1 MDPALVPDFEGR
13 YLENE
18 KRFFKNN
25 FETVFWGPNSII
37 RNQLVKTLQLTFKF
51 DKNLFNFVCRAVATF
66 VLAKPGTARGYDD
79 QNRDLGLQGPLA

>member
-25 FETVFWGPNSII
+25 FETVFWRPNSII
-37 RNQLVKTLQLTFKF
+37 RNQLVKTLQLTFKEEP
-51 DKNLFNFVCRAVATF
+51 DE
-66 VLAKPGTARGYDD
+66 AKIRKRWFLYVGF
-79 QNRDLGLQGPLA
+79 